1 MKKLFVSTLVIF
13 FLTLSGFAQAK
24 EKRDVDDFSSVAF
37 GVSGDV
43 FIKQGSQ
50 FSVVLEGD
58 QDLLDEITTK
68 VSNGR
73 LLIRKPDW
81 RRARNE
87 KLTAY
92 ITMPEINGL
101 SMSGSGHLENEGP
114 FNCDDLSISVSGS
127 GSIKLDELEA
137 DEVSMSISGSG
148 SISVEGQGSDV
159 ADISISGS
167 GSVTAE
173 NFKLSDVDVS
183 ISGSGRCKIWV
194 EDALVARIS
203 GSGNLYFKGDPN
215 VDAKSSGS
223 GKVRS
228 F

>member
-1 MKKLFVSTLVIF
+1 MKKLFVSTLALF
-13 FLTLSGFAQAK
+13 FLTLSGFAQVK

-50 FSVVLEGD
+50 FSVTLEGD

-68 VSNGR
+68 VINGK

-81 RRARNE
+81 RKARNE

-92 ITMPEINGL
+92 ITMPVIDGL
-101 SMSGSGHLENEGP
+101 SMSGSGRLVNEGP
-114 FNCDDLSISVSGS
+114 LNCDDLSISVSGS
-127 GSIKLDELEA
+127 GSIKLDKLTT
-137 DEVSMSISGSG
+137 DEVSISISGSG
-148 SISVEGQGSDV
+148 SILAEGPGSDV

-173 NFKLSDVDVS
+173 NFKLGDADVA

-203 GSGNLYFKGDPN
+203 GSGSLYFKGDPN

-223 GKVRS
+223 GKVKS